1 MAFNRVAI
9 ILMEEEVVGEEEK
22 VLEVL
27 VTEEAVSLVRVLETE
42 GEMETVVMALV
53 RVGPEAWVVEV

>member
-1 MAFNRVAI
+1 M
-9 ILMEEEVVGEEEK
+9 GEEEK